1 MSPPTSMLPAA
12 GAEGLEPVRT
22 ITLVFPEPLDVQALR
37 RMLTIELRSLPGTGA
52 DSAPAGTIGAGGGTR
67 GGGTSGGGRHHAA
80 HHLARRGPP
89 PHHSAPP
96 PRPPPPRPPP
106 PPPA

>member
-52 DSAPAGTIGAGGGTR
+52 DSAPAGTIGAGGGTG
-67 GGGTSGGGRHHAA
+67 GGGTSGGAGTIRAHRAA
-80 HHLARRGPP
+80 RAGAPGPP
-89 PHHSAPP
+89 PAPP
-96 PRPPPPRPPP
+96 PPPPPPPPRP
-106 PPPA
+106 

>member
-52 DSAPAGTIGAGGGTR
+52 DSAPARTIGAGRGTG
-67 GGGTSGGGRHHAA
+67 GGGTSGGAGP
-80 HHLARRGPP
+80 RRGPRTGPRRNTGPHRARTRP
-89 PHHSAPP
+89 PPGRPAPP
-96 PRPPPPRPPP
+96 PP
-106 PPPA
+106 